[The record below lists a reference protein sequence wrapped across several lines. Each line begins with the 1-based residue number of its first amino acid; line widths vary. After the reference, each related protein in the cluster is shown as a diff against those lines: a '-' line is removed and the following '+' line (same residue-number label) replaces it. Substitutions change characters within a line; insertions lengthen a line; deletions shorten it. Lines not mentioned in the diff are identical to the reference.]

1 MLSFIPKHK
10 LTAFWAFTFLFFLS
24 NLALWAQAKK
34 NFTLSGFVYEEGSME
49 TLIGVTVYF
58 PSLKQGNISNTYGF
72 YSVSV
77 PATQDSLQVIFSM
90 VGYQKQAFKVSTTT
104 DISQFNINLVVE
116 QGEEVVVIG
125 PENDERQSQTAQM
138 SKLSI
143 PIQQIKEIPAFLGE
157 KDVLKVLQLMPGVQS
172 GSEGNAGLYVR
183 GGGPDQNLIILDDAV
198 VYNAF
203 HLFGFFSLFNGDA
216 IKSVE
221 LTKGGFPARYGG
233 RISSVLDINLKD
245 GNKEKIRGEGGI
257 GLIASRFVL
266 EGPIQK
272 KKSSFIVSARRTYID
287 ALIRP
292 FMPKDDNGGYYFYDL
307 NAKVNFQITPKDRIY
322 LSGYF
327 GQDKFYF
334 NTVGIK
340 GGFEWGNGTGTLRWN
355 HVFNKKC
362 FANLSAIFSRYQFN
376 IFMAEKEDDYSF
388 NLDYRSGIRDWGA
401 KYDLEYAHSA
411 KHNFRFGLASTAHRF
426 TPSAIVYKDNQ
437 NFEFKDE
444 KSTIDVVE
452 SGIYAEDTYTPTRKI
467 TANLG
472 IRLSAFQYKE
482 TSYFMPEPRASLAY
496 LINDELSI
504 KASYARMNQYIHL
517 LSNTGVGLPT
527 DLWVPS
533 TTRVKPQSS
542 TQYAL
547 GLAKDI
553 PHKRLSFTAEAYY
566 KKSQNVIGY
575 KEGASFLLLDD
586 PTSND
591 ELSWQSNITA
601 GQAESYGV
609 ELLLQRK
616 VGKVSGWLGYTLS
629 WTRLQFDSLNFGKWF
644 YARYDRRHDAKAVL
658 IYKPNKNFTFSAVW
672 VYGTGNAITLPL
684 ASYAAPEHDPTDISR
699 GNNFGSNVVN
709 EYGQKNG
716 FRMKAYHR
724 LDLSAQFHRRN
735 KHYESVWE
743 VSVYN
748 AYSQK
753 NPFFYYIEN
762 VDGTNVLKQITLFPI
777 IPSVSYAFKF

>member
-1 MLSFIPKHK
+1 MRKLFLSFVCF
-10 LTAFWAFTFLFFLS
+10 LTAVLTSVSGQSQSFTF
-24 NLALWAQAKK
+24 
-34 NFTLSGFVYEEGSME
+34 SGFVRESGSLE
-49 TLIGVTVYF
+49 TLIGVTVYL
-58 PSLKQGNISNTYGF
+58 PSLQTGSVSNTYGF

-77 PATQDSLQVIFSM
+77 PKVSDSLEVIFSM
-90 VGYQKQAFKVSTTT
+90 VGYKKQAYKLSTAQDLKNFDIELVS
-104 DISQFNINLVVE
+104 NNELE
-116 QGEEVVVIG
+116 GVVVLG
-125 PENDERQSQTAQM
+125 PDERQSQSATM

-143 PIQQIKEIPAFLGE
+143 PIQQIKEIPALLGE

-172 GSEGNAGLYVR
+172 GSEGNSGLYVR
-183 GGGPDQNLIILDDAV
+183 GGGPDQNLIILDDAI

-221 LTKGGFPARYGG
+221 LIKGGFPARYGG

-245 GNKEKIRGEGGI
+245 GNKEKIKGEGGI
-257 GLIASRFVL
+257 GIIASRFVL

-287 ALIRP
+287 ALIQP
-292 FMPKDDNGGYYFYDL
+292 FLSRQERGGYYFYDF
-307 NAKVNFQITPKDRIY
+307 NAKTNFQLGAKDKIY

-327 GQDKFYF
+327 GEDKFYF
-334 NTVGIK
+334 NTASDDNRMK

-362 FANLSAIFSRYQFN
+362 FANLSVIYSNYQFGIN
-376 IFMAEKEDDYSF
+376 VSEKEDDYTF
-388 NLDYRSGIRDWGA
+388 NLDYKSGIRDWGL
-401 KYDLEYAHSA
+401 KYDLEYAASTV
-411 KHNFRFGLASTAHRF
+411 HNFRFGVASTAHRF
-426 TPSAIVYKDNQ
+426 TPSAVVYKDNQ
-437 NFEFKDE
+437 DFEFKD
-444 KSTIDVVE
+444 KKNIIDVIE
-452 SGIYAEDTYTPTRKI
+452 SGIYIEDTYTPSRNF

-472 IRLSAFQYKE
+472 FRLSAFQYKE
-482 TSYFMPEPRASLAY
+482 TQYFKPEPRISLAY
-496 LINDELSI
+496 LFNSELSL
-504 KASYARMNQYIHL
+504 KGSFSQMNQYVHL

-533 TTRVKPQSS
+533 TTRVKPQTS

-547 GLAKDI
+547 GIAKDI
-553 PHKRLSFTAEAYY
+553 PARRLSFTAEAYY
-566 KKSQNVIGY
+566 KISQNVIGY

-601 GQAESYGV
+601 GQAQSYGI

-616 VGKVSGWLGYTLS
+616 VGKFSGWLGYTLS
-629 WTRLQFDSLNFGKWF
+629 WTQLQFDSLNFGKWF

-658 IYKPNKNFTFSAVW
+658 IYKPNKSFTFSAVW

-684 ASYAAPEHDPTDISR
+684 ANYNAVQHDPVNINQNSQ
-699 GNNFGSNVVN
+699 NFASIV
-709 EYGQKNG
+709 EEFGQKNG

-724 LDLSAQFHRRN
+724 MDLSAQFHR
-735 KHYESVWE
+735 KHKRYESTWE
-743 VSVYN
+743 ISAYNVYN
-748 AYSQK
+748 RR
-753 NPFFYYIEN
+753 NPFFYYIDSGSN
-762 VDGTNVLKQITLFPI
+762 NQSVLKQITLFPI
-777 IPSVSYAFKF
+777 IPSVSYSFKF